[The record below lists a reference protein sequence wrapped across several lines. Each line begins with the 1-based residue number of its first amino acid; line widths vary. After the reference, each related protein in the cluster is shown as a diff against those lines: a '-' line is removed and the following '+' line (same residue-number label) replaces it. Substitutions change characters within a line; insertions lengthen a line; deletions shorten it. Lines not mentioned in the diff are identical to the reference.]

1 MDITPEVQE
10 KIGQVEKMLEVY
22 QGYKIETPQ
31 AYTGA
36 GDDFKK
42 VNGKIKELT
51 SMRLEMTRPL
61 DDSKSRIMAFFKK
74 PIDILEQI
82 KRNISLCMSDF
93 QVKQQRKARA
103 EEERLRK
110 LAEAEARKLEA
121 RAEKVKTE
129 DKREELL
136 QRAEE
141 TKNMTPVVKVEVPK
155 IDKIA
160 TRTVWK
166 FEVIDEK
173 LVPREYLKI
182 DEVKIGSVA
191 RATKGTLQI
200 PGIRIYSEESI
211 GGSR

>member
-1 MDITPEVQE
+1 MEEVNETRALQTIEEARQMEIIRPEQ
-10 KIGQVEKMLEVY
+10 
-22 QGYKIETPQ
+22 
-31 AYTGA
+31 YTKA
-36 GDDFKK
+36 GEFLKVIKNFKK
-42 VNGKIKELT
+42 EIKESFDPIIEKT
-51 SMRLEMTRPL
+51 HQAHKEAVARR
-61 DDSKSRIMAFFKK
+61 DKK
-74 PIDILEQI
+74 LKPFVEAENLLGV
-82 KRNISLCMSDF
+82 KMVSF
-93 QVKQQRKARA
+93 QTEQQRKAQI
-103 EEERLRK
+103 EQERLRK
-110 LAEAEARKLEA
+110 LAEAEARELER
-121 RAEKVKTE
+121 RAEKVKSE
-129 DKREELL
+129 EKREELL